1 MKVLN
6 ICAAVLATL
15 IGVAALFGGF
25 SAKDT
30 AGIQIGIG
38 LLVTA
43 LLFGTLSAGLA
54 LLEQIRDGVATRGQG
69 PHYRSQDDDR
79 NLANECYC

>member
-6 ICAAVLATL
+6 ICAAALAAL
-15 IGVAALFGGF
+15 IGVAALIGGF

-30 AGIQIGIG
+30 TGIQIGIG

-54 LLEQIRDGVATRGQG
+54 LLEQIRDGMRCMVSSL
-69 PHYRSQDDDR
+69 PDVP
-79 NLANECYC
+79 E